1 MRLVKRESM
10 STAQTAPWSLMT
22 SNATAMAPDVA
33 MRRPRAGEGQTE
45 SRFSDA
51 LTQAEG
57 AKKAPQSYQTPQRPE
72 DRMPQP
78 VAANSQVFAARD
90 EGTFTDYRRFTSAD
104 PTSVDVAAANRA
116 DEASEATGKNFCGE
130 DGLTLGDVVD
140 IVNPLQH
147 IPIVS
152 SVYRYVTGDEI
163 SPGAQ
168 LAGGS
173 IYGGPIGFASSL
185 ANVIMKDQTG
195 DDMGGTALTALFG
208 APGTSDTGTA
218 LAQDGAQKASVQT
231 AQLDPESQ
239 NGADQAVQNGVSPL
253 FAAQPGLNAAGQRS
267 APFAATP
274 VGSPIA
280 SVQPILPGQNSVTSG
295 ANPQSSPGTAAAQG
309 VPNLSADA
317 ATALMRMAQNSQPKN
332 SQSMNSQSMNTLSD
346 NSQPPSATPSNQAS
360 QSALPNQNTTTIKHL
375 PGSDAEPKFFSLRN
389 APVAPTQLPS
399 HSGIT
404 PPPPTPS
411 APSPAGT
418 ADSTIVADNS
428 DAPEFLEPVP
438 SKDLPSA
445 MMDALAKYEKMKSP
459 S

>member
-1 MRLVKRESM
+1 M

-72 DRMPQP
+72 DRMSQP

-116 DEASEATGKNFCGE
+116 DEASEATGKNFFGE
-130 DGLTLGDVVD
+130 DGLILGDVVD

-274 VGSPIA
+274 VGS
-280 SVQPILPGQNSVTSG
+280 
-295 ANPQSSPGTAAAQG
+295 
-309 VPNLSADA
+309 
-317 ATALMRMAQNSQPKN
+317 LMRMAQNSQPKN

>member
-1 MRLVKRESM
+1 MSRLVKREPM

-22 SNATAMAPDVA
+22 SNATAMVPDVA
-33 MRRPRAGEGQTE
+33 MRRPQRVVGSTE

-57 AKKAPQSYQTPQRPE
+57 VKKAPQTYQAPQRPE
-72 DRMPQP
+72 DRMAQP
-78 VAANSQVFAARD
+78 VASNSQVFAARD
-90 EGTFTDYRRFTSAD
+90 EGTFTDYRRFTSVD
-104 PTSVDVAAANRA
+104 PTSADLTAANHA
-116 DEASEATGKNFCGE
+116 DESSTAAGNNFFGE

-147 IPIVS
+147 IPIVA

-195 DDMGGTALTALFG
+195 DDLGGTALTAMFG

-218 LAQDGAQKASVQT
+218 LAQTDGGQKASVQT
-231 AQLDPESQ
+231 AQLDPQSLNDTAPAAGPQAEVLQ
-239 NGADQAVQNGVSPL
+239 DQARQNGVSPL
-253 FAAQPGLNAAGQRS
+253 FAAQPGFNAAGQRS

-280 SVQPILPGQNSVTSG
+280 SVQPILPGQPTVTSG
-295 ANPQSSPGTAAAQG
+295 SNPQSSPGKAAAQG

-332 SQSMNSQSMNTLSD
+332 SHVESVQAPAALHSAAPSQT
-346 NSQPPSATPSNQAS
+346 AS
-360 QSALPNQNTTTIKHL
+360 SSKNL

-389 APVAPTQLPS
+389 APVAPTPLPS
-399 HSGIT
+399 HSGIA
-404 PPPPTPS
+404 PPPP
-411 APSPAGT
+411 APSPTVT
-418 ADSTIVADNS
+418 ADATVVAESS

-438 SKDLPSA
+438 SKDLPNA

>member
-57 AKKAPQSYQTPQRPE
+57 AKKAPQSYQAPQRPE

-104 PTSVDVAAANRA
+104 PTSADLTAANHA
-116 DEASEATGKNFCGE
+116 DESSTAAGNNFFGE

-195 DDMGGTALTALFG
+195 DDIGGTALTALFG

-218 LAQDGAQKASVQT
+218 LTQTDGAQKASVQT
-231 AQLDPESQ
+231 AQLDPQSLNDTAPAAGPQAEVLQ
-239 NGADQAVQNGVSPL
+239 DQARQNGVSPL
-253 FAAQPGLNAAGQRS
+253 FAAQPGFNAAGQRS

-280 SVQPILPGQNSVTSG
+280 SVQPILPGQPTVTSG
-295 ANPQSSPGTAAAQG
+295 SNPQSSPGKAAAQG

-317 ATALMRMAQNSQPKN
+317 ATALMRMAQNSQLKN
-332 SQSMNSQSMNTLSD
+332 SHAESV
-346 NSQPPSATPSNQAS
+346 QAPAAL
-360 QSALPNQNTTTIKHL
+360 QSAAPSQTASSSKNL

-389 APVAPTQLPS
+389 APIAPTPLPS

-404 PPPPTPS
+404 PSSS
-411 APSPAGT
+411 APSPTVT
-418 ADSTIVADNS
+418 ADATVVAESS
-428 DAPEFLEPVP
+428 DAPEFLEPVQ

>member
-1 MRLVKRESM
+1 
-10 STAQTAPWSLMT
+10 
-22 SNATAMAPDVA
+22 
-33 MRRPRAGEGQTE
+33 
-45 SRFSDA
+45 
-51 LTQAEG
+51 
-57 AKKAPQSYQTPQRPE
+57 
-72 DRMPQP
+72 
-78 VAANSQVFAARD
+78 
-90 EGTFTDYRRFTSAD
+90 
-104 PTSVDVAAANRA
+104 
-116 DEASEATGKNFCGE
+116 
-130 DGLTLGDVVD
+130 
-140 IVNPLQH
+140 
-147 IPIVS
+147 
-152 SVYRYVTGDEI
+152 
-163 SPGAQ
+163 
-168 LAGGS
+168 
-173 IYGGPIGFASSL
+173 
-185 ANVIMKDQTG
+185 
-195 DDMGGTALTALFG
+195 MGGTALTALFG

-399 HSGIT
+399 HS
-404 PPPPTPS
+404 